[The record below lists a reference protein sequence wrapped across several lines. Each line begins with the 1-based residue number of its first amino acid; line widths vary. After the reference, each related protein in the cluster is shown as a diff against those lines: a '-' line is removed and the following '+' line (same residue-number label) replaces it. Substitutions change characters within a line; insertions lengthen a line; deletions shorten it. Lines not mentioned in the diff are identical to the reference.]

1 MVTVTSDVSVDARCG
16 IGTRLRAAREAR
28 GLTTLQ
34 AAEKLHV
41 DPRILESLEAEN
53 FAALGATV
61 YVRGHLRRYA
71 DLIGESPT
79 ELQDLYSEAAQAS
92 GPTGPDLTRIPHR
105 APAPQ
110 SSRLVALALLVL
122 VVVAIA
128 GVLWWLLTL
137 PAAKPQPVSAAEPA
151 VAPQP
156 GTAAAGAATATQ
168 LMKAVA
174 AQSGQES
181 TTPAGEAQLA
191 LRFSA
196 ISWVAVYDA
205 SGRRLM
211 EGLNAP
217 DSSRTLTGAP
227 PLKVVLGNAPGV
239 AVHLN
244 GQKVPLDGLVRHDGS
259 ARFTLDSS
267 GHAAPLPPQLA
278 NGG

>member
-1 MVTVTSDVSVDARCG
+1 MVTVTSDLSVDARCG
-16 IGTRLRAAREAR
+16 IGARLRAAREAR

-41 DPRILESLEAEN
+41 DARILESLEAEN

-71 DLIGESPT
+71 DLVGESPT

-92 GPTGPDLTRIPHR
+92 GPDLTRIPHR
-105 APAPQ
+105 AIAPQ
-110 SSRLVALALLVL
+110 SSRLVALALLVV

-137 PAAKPQPVSAAEPA
+137 PAAKPQPVSAAEPVA
-151 VAPQP
+151 APQP

-174 AQSGQES
+174 AQSGQGS
-181 TTPAGEAQLA
+181 AAPPGEAQLA
-191 LRFSA
+191 LKFSA

-267 GHAAPLPPQLA
+267 GHAAPVPPQLA